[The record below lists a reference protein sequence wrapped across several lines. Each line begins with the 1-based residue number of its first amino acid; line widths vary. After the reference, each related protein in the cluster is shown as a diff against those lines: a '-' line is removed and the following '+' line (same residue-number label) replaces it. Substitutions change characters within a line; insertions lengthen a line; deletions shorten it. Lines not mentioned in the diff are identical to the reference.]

1 MKKKPKTLSFRASWL
16 KNMNKIIVKKII
28 ASVVAVV
35 ITAGIVLAVF
45 GDKML
50 YPTYEKTESTEF
62 AQKLGAGWN
71 LGNTFDACEKK
82 STEKTGL
89 EAEMMWGNPK
99 TTKELID
106 LVKDSGFD
114 TVRIPVTWAQHLGD
128 APDYIIDEVWL
139 DRVNEV
145 VDWVLDSG
153 MNVILNTHHDDAFW
167 LITDYEHEEKATEIL
182 TKVWAQICE
191 RFKDYDERLV
201 FETMNEPR
209 VFEGED
215 EWQGTEER
223 RDVVNHLNFAALE
236 TIRNSGGRNAERF
249 VMIPTY
255 AGSALEENMKA
266 LELPEDSRVMVSIH
280 YYYGT
285 AHQSEFSDAE
295 KKWSLADKNEMYKTF
310 RNMHK
315 YFISK
320 GYGVVEGECGWTD
333 RENLENLAE
342 NTKYYVELAGKFGI
356 PCMVWDNGESF
367 MLLDR
372 NNLSQKYPEYIK
384 AFI

>member
-1 MKKKPKTLSFRASWL
+1 MKKTV
-16 KNMNKIIVKKII
+16 VKKII
-28 ASVVAVV
+28 AAVVAIV
-35 ITAGIVLAVF
+35 ITVGIVLTVF

-50 YPTYEKTESTEF
+50 YPTYETTESTEF
-62 AQKLGAGWN
+62 AKNLGAGWN

-89 EAEMMWGNPK
+89 EAEMMWGNPE
-99 TTKELID
+99 TTKELIE
-106 LVKDSGFD
+106 LVKESGFK
-114 TVRIPVTWAQHLGD
+114 TVRLPVTWAQHMGD
-128 APDYIIDEVWL
+128 APDYIIDEAWL

-167 LITDYEHEEKATEIL
+167 LITDYEHEEKSTEIL
-182 TKVWAQICE
+182 KKVWAQICK

-209 VFEGED
+209 VFESED

-255 AGSALEENMKA
+255 AASGLEENMKA
-266 LELPEDSRVMVSIH
+266 LELPDDDRVMVSIH

-285 AHQSEFSDAE
+285 AHQSEFLDAE
-295 KKWSLADKNEMYKTF
+295 KKWTLADKNEMYKTF
-310 RNMHK
+310 RNMYK
-315 YFISK
+315 YFLSK
-320 GYGVVEGECGWTD
+320 GFGVVEGECGWTD
-333 RENLENLAE
+333 RENLENLAQ

-356 PCMVWDNGESF
+356 PCMVWDNGLHF
-367 MLLDR
+367 GVLDR
-372 NNLSQKYPEYIK
+372 NNLTQLYPEYID
-384 AFI
+384 AIV